1 MEVLSNKNLS
11 PFFPGKVNAEASL
24 HPSFYSK
31 KGLNQLE
38 LHENDLLHED
48 DLGSRAGL
56 STNAGTYFQNNS
68 IEFF

>member
-38 LHENDLLHED
+38 LHENDLLH
-48 DLGSRAGL
+48 
-56 STNAGTYFQNNS
+56 
-68 IEFF
+68 